1 MSPAFAPWSSPVP
14 VLRVGIAVLMLAGL
28 SACGHK
34 SSGSS
39 GVAQAGQYKIGKPYT
54 IDGVVY
60 TPREEFNHT
69 ETGVASWYGPG
80 FHAKSTANGETYNQ
94 NDRTAAHRTLQMPSV
109 VRVTNLENGLSTTVR
124 INDRGPFARSRVID
138 LSNTAAKE
146 LDMTRNGTAR
156 VRIDQLPSESMAVKE
171 VALGGGGPAEQNQA
185 LARLASG
192 TPATV
197 AVAQAPAPAPVYQPP
212 PAAAPPPVYTYT
224 QSTPPVTV
232 TPVTAPAPAAYG
244 GSWNPPPAGSVG
256 GRPASIASLASAPV
270 SSNGDGYYVQTGA
283 FSTMANAERQRGAVG
298 SYGISE
304 VFQASANGRE
314 VYRVRL
320 GPYTTAEAAGI
331 VADRLR
337 RSGYGDARVVSE

>member
-1 MSPAFAPWSSPVP
+1 
-14 VLRVGIAVLMLAGL
+14 MLAGL

-39 GVAQAGQYKIGKPYT
+39 GVAQTGQYKIGKPYT

-124 INDRGPFARSRVID
+124 INDRGPFARSRIID

-156 VRIDQLPSESMAVKE
+156 VRVDQLPSESMAVKE

-192 TPATV
+192 APATV
-197 AVAQAPAPAPVYQPP
+197 AVAQAPAPVYQPP
-212 PAAAPPPVYTYT
+212 PAATPPPVNTYT
-224 QSTPPVTV
+224 QSPPPVTV
-232 TPVTAPAPAAYG
+232 TPVAAPATAAYG
-244 GSWNPPPAGSVG
+244 GS
-256 GRPASIASLASAPV
+256 
-270 SSNGDGYYVQTGA
+270 
-283 FSTMANAERQRGAVG
+283 
-298 SYGISE
+298 
-304 VFQASANGRE
+304 
-314 VYRVRL
+314 
-320 GPYTTAEAAGI
+320 
-331 VADRLR
+331 
-337 RSGYGDARVVSE
+337 